1 MIEQAEVQPRDSA
14 DFISDREA
22 GQLLLA
28 FLTAVI
34 LVLAAATVPIGPT
47 LPESAD
53 GTVVTENTGAG
64 ELHRAELRRNS

>member
-1 MIEQAEVQPRDSA
+1 MIEQAEGQPRESA
-14 DFISDREA
+14 NLVSDREA

-28 FLTAVI
+28 FLAAVI

-53 GTVVTENTGAG
+53 GTVVSEGTGAG